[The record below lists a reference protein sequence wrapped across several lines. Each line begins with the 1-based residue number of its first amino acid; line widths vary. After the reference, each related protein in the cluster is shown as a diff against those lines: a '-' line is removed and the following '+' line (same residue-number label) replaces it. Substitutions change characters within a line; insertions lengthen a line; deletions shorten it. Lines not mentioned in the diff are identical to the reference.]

1 MGYIHNPTLDTF
13 YDMTCMACFVTTEN
27 LLFSNNIKERRPRHR
42 RGFYHSMLRLTIRI
56 MYTGSLIKPTIIIL
70 KNSLEDTLHQEKDQQ
85 SRGEVNK
92 K

>member
-1 MGYIHNPTLDTF
+1 
-13 YDMTCMACFVTTEN
+13 
-27 LLFSNNIKERRPRHR
+27 
-42 RGFYHSMLRLTIRI
+42 